1 MIEQN
6 ICGENL
12 SYWDNQ
18 LLPRYEYQ
26 LLKTKE
32 TCQDV
37 NETLS
42 GKKGLAKIGLNIFGG
57 RKLVKSLVISPCR
70 RVCKIPRR
78 RLALY
83 KWPMKNKNLGDMELL
98 KAFCLF
104 HSSPAHLNPWEDLLS
119 FINYILHFY
128 HHPCAFGS
136 SHFLFFFCRY
146 HITHSDSV
154 GNSASYW

>member
-42 GKKGLAKIGLNIFGG
+42 GKKGLAKIGLNIYGG
-57 RKLVKSLVISPCR
+57 RKLV
-70 RVCKIPRR
+70 
-78 RLALY
+78 
-83 KWPMKNKNLGDMELL
+83 
-98 KAFCLF
+98 
-104 HSSPAHLNPWEDLLS
+104 
-119 FINYILHFY
+119 
-128 HHPCAFGS
+128 
-136 SHFLFFFCRY
+136 
-146 HITHSDSV
+146 
-154 GNSASYW
+154 